1 MHRQRIDQFV
11 GKEATH
17 GNARRNLGRSGK
29 APGGHMALRATRGL
43 FAARGTALHGDVAQ
57 GIIKCRELGLAKI
70 ENVDSASSH
79 ARARL
84 NEHEFRRTA
93 EVLPHLNKLPG
104 KETAKDG
111 MHVDACVVVR
121 ETLGFSLAVI
131 PLDRMVKALAHIVRE
146 REGAKAAN
154 AVGKQFSEWRH
165 APMAPAESP
174 AGSAWIFLQARS
186 KTPCAASSKSTK

>member
-1 MHRQRIDQFV
+1 
-11 GKEATH
+11 
-17 GNARRNLGRSGK
+17 
-29 APGGHMALRATRGL
+29 MALRTNRGL

-57 GIIKCRELGLAKI
+57 GIIKCRELGLAEI

-79 ARARL
+79 TRARL
-84 NEHEFRRTA
+84 NEHKFRRTA

-104 KETAKDG
+104 QETAKDG

-121 ETLGFSLAVI
+121 ETLGFCLAVI
-131 PLDRMVKALAHIVRE
+131 PLDRMVEALAHIVRE
-146 REGAKAAN
+146 REGAEAAN

-165 APMAPAESP
+165 APRAPAESR